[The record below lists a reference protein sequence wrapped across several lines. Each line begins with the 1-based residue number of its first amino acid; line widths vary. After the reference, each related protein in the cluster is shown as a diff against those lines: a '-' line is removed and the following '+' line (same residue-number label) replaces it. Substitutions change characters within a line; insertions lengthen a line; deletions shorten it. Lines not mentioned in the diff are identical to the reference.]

1 MKAKIEIPEESEMKR
16 MEKVKA
22 AIAHQPLA
30 DIPSCIHL
38 DGDGLKK
45 YGDRLFERY
54 VKGKLLEKY
63 QNGFLSRTHAM
74 YYGMGNHVLTVNC
87 PWWDWYDVPDSYQ
100 EFDAPEELPKTIGRG
115 SYEEFVRQIQSIK
128 EYTDAYVLVTIWGS
142 HFEKAYFA
150 RGIENFLADLAGEPE
165 FAGRLL
171 NFIIHKNMVMLENI
185 VHIPGIDG
193 ILLGSD
199 WGSQKDLLMSPDIWR
214 ELIRPGEE
222 KEYRLIHDAG
232 LDVWVHSCGDIRRIL
247 PDLAE
252 MGVDVLNPLQP
263 ECMDIE
269 RIKKEFGDRIAFWG
283 GISTQQI
290 LPFGTCQEV
299 REETRRVAALL
310 SPNGGYLT
318 APSQE
323 IQKDVPFENLC
334 ALIDTAREL
343 AGMEDS
349 EA

>member
-1 MKAKIEIPEESEMKR
+1 MKAKTEITEEADMKR

-30 DIPSCIHL
+30 QIPSYIHL

-45 YGDRLFERY
+45 YGDPLFDRY
-54 VKGKLLEKY
+54 VKGELLEKY
-63 QNGFLSRTHAM
+63 QKGLLSRTHAM

-87 PWWDWYDVPDSYQ
+87 PWWDWYAVPDSYQ

-128 EYTDAYVLVTIWGS
+128 EHTDAYVLVTIWGS

-199 WGSQKDLLMSPDIWR
+199 W
-214 ELIRPGEE
+214 
-222 KEYRLIHDAG
+222 
-232 LDVWVHSCGDIRRIL
+232 
-247 PDLAE
+247 
-252 MGVDVLNPLQP
+252 
-263 ECMDIE
+263 
-269 RIKKEFGDRIAFWG
+269 IASWEG
-283 GISTQQI
+283 A
-290 LPFGTCQEV
+290 V
-299 REETRRVAALL
+299 R
-310 SPNGGYLT
+310 
-318 APSQE
+318 
-323 IQKDVPFENLC
+323 
-334 ALIDTAREL
+334 
-343 AGMEDS
+343 
-349 EA
+349 

>member
-1 MKAKIEIPEESEMKR
+1 MKR
-16 MEKVKA
+16 IEKVKA
-22 AIAHQPLA
+22 AIAHKPTIE
-30 DIPSCIHL
+30 IPSCIHL

-45 YGDRLFERY
+45 YSDLLFERY
-54 VKGKLLEKY
+54 VKGSLLEKY
-63 QNGFLSRTHAM
+63 QKGLLSRTHAM
-74 YYGMGNHVLTVNC
+74 YYGMGNHVLTVSC
-87 PWWDWYDVPDSYQ
+87 PWWDWYDLPESYQ
-100 EFDAPEELPKTIGRG
+100 EFDAPEELPKTIGQG
-115 SYEEFVRQIQSIK
+115 SYEEFVKQIQSIR
-128 EYTDAYVLVTIWGS
+128 ENTDAYILVTIWGS

-165 FAGRLL
+165 FAERLL

-185 VHIPGIDG
+185 VNIPGIDG

-222 KEYRLIHDAG
+222 REYKLIHDAG
-232 LDVWVHSCGDIRRIL
+232 LDVWVHSCGDIQRIF

-263 ECMDIE
+263 ECMDIK
-269 RIKKEFGDRIAFWG
+269 RIKREFGDKIAFWG

-290 LPFGTCQEV
+290 LPYGTCEEV
-299 REETRRVAALL
+299 GEETKRVASLL
-310 SPNGGYLT
+310 SQNGGYIT

-334 ALIDTAREL
+334 ALIDTAKEL
-343 AGMEDS
+343 AGVLE
-349 EA
+349 